1 MALYHVVAVMRAN
14 GVGKSGRMPLY
25 EEIAARIGALID
37 RGTYLPGDRIPSI
50 RELSRQ
56 LRVSVSTVMEAYAH
70 LEDARIVE
78 ARPQSGYYVCS
89 RLAEPEALPVKRA
102 GKEELAANPVTLGDV
117 PWQVIANMSDPSL
130 VPLGRCTPNPELLP
144 ADKLNRMLGTQA
156 RRFPM
161 ESVSRSQTAGTR
173 RLRRQIARRALESG
187 CSLYPEEIVIT
198 SGCVEAVTLALQATC
213 RPGDTVA
220 IGSPIYFPF
229 LHRIQWM
236 GLKVLEIP
244 SSPREGIDLA
254 VLGRAL
260 RHNPIHACISI
271 PNFDNPLG
279 CLMPE
284 EKKRELVALL
294 ARHEVPLIEDDV
306 YGDLAFGPARPSTAK
321 AYDKKGLVLLCSSFS
336 KTLAPGYRVG
346 WIVPGRFQ
354 QKVERLKFLF
364 NIATASPTQLAVAE
378 FLTAGGYDRHLRMIR
393 RIYARQVAQVRE
405 SIGRHFPRGTRVT
418 RPEGGFTLWVEM
430 PKVDAVRLYE
440 DALREGIS
448 VVPGSVFTTGD
459 KYRNCLRLSAAFW
472 SEAIEEAL
480 ETVGGLAMGASESD
494 GPS

>member
-1 MALYHVVAVMRAN
+1 
-14 GVGKSGRMPLY
+14 
-25 EEIAARIGALID
+25 
-37 RGTYLPGDRIPSI
+37 
-50 RELSRQ
+50 
-56 LRVSVSTVMEAYAH
+56 
-70 LEDARIVE
+70 
-78 ARPQSGYYVCS
+78 
-89 RLAEPEALPVKRA
+89 
-102 GKEELAANPVTLGDV
+102 
-117 PWQVIANMSDPSL
+117 
-130 VPLGRCTPNPELLP
+130 
-144 ADKLNRMLGTQA
+144 
-156 RRFPM
+156 
-161 ESVSRSQTAGTR
+161 
-173 RLRRQIARRALESG
+173 
-187 CSLYPEEIVIT
+187 
-198 SGCVEAVTLALQATC
+198 
-213 RPGDTVA
+213 
-220 IGSPIYFPF
+220 
-229 LHRIQWM
+229 
-236 GLKVLEIP
+236 
-244 SSPREGIDLA
+244 
-254 VLGRAL
+254 
-260 RHNPIHACISI
+260 
-271 PNFDNPLG
+271 
-279 CLMPE
+279 MPE

-306 YGDLAFGPARPSTAK
+306 YGDLAFGSARPSTAK

-405 SIGRHFPRGTRVT
+405 SIGRHFPRGTRAT
-418 RPEGGFTLWVEM
+418 RPEGGFTLWVEI

-480 ETVGGLAMGASESD
+480 ETVGGLAMGASE
-494 GPS
+494 GAR